1 MNKTLRELTKGIISD
16 DDLDLI
22 EKYVK
27 SKSGNILTDK
37 DIEKMYPFFLYSR
50 MRWAFRW
57 DAKKAEK
64 MTVLILVI
72 LFNNDNKGMQDEQ
85 LAWLNSHRDTVKE
98 ICEEMKDEIPLN
110 PEYFDEDFNCI
121 YDRKLIQNI
130 LKGMAKTAEDIN
142 RRNRANFVTAI
153 AVPNNIGEKETSLKL
168 EIYLRN
174 INGKEIKDYPK
185 RSIVNEL
192 TSQNNFFKVTAYDEN
207 CPEDNNGG
215 DILNKKFIYKKKNAP
230 RLDETL
236 YSLSLQPFSG
246 IKLFNICRNADEL
259 YTRNDDEEDIN
270 AYNITVRMLLTASPQ
285 KIIEKSYMI
294 GEKCIYN
301 AAEILLE
308 LGYELTPEWREF
320 YDANKERFAHKKEEI
335 KHSDFK
341 RQMSSKGFMY
351 AFILDKKKHESVC
364 IKAKCKSVSTEDKN
378 PNKWYVALH
387 DFEYNGETV
396 DSIIIRK
403 KDVGKEFSFKSF
415 SVRFY
420 NTKEGIISAFKQSLD
435 RI

>member
-1 MNKTLRELTKGIISD
+1 MNKTLRELAKGIISD
-16 DDLDLI
+16 DDLDKI
-22 EKYVK
+22 EKFVK
-27 SKSGNILTDK
+27 SKNGDTLTVK
-37 DIEKMYPFFLYSR
+37 DIEKMYPFYLYSR

-57 DAKKAEK
+57 DAEKAEK

-72 LFNNDNKGMQDEQ
+72 LFNNDNKGMRDEQ

-98 ICEEMKDEIPLN
+98 ICEEMKDKIPLN

-130 LKGMAKTAEDIN
+130 LKRMAKTAEDIN

-168 EIYLRN
+168 EIYLKN

-192 TSQNNFFKVTAYDEN
+192 TSHNNFFKVTVYDEN
-207 CPEDNNGG
+207 CLEDNSDG

-246 IKLFNICRNADEL
+246 IKLFNLCRNADEL
-259 YTRNDDEEDIN
+259 YTRNDDEEEIN

-285 KIIEKSYMI
+285 TIIKKSYMI

-301 AAEILLE
+301 AAETLLE

-320 YDANKERFAHKKEEI
+320 YDANKERFARKKEEI
-335 KHSDFK
+335 KHSNFK

-351 AFILDKKKHESVC
+351 AFIMDKKKHESVC
-364 IKAKCKSVSTEDKN
+364 IKAKNESVSTEGKN
-378 PNKWYVALH
+378 PDKWYVTLH

-403 KDVGKEFSFKSF
+403 KDIGTEFSFRSF

-420 NTKEGIISAFKQSLD
+420 NTKEGILSAFKQSLD
-435 RI
+435 VI